1 MLLGLGVTP
10 EKKGRR
16 ATQSS
21 SGPRQFQILHAEDP
35 HLVFY
40 HVRGGA
46 LFVGTENQTTWLPRF
61 PPSLQN
67 LKHHPCT

>member
-1 MLLGLGVTP
+1 MLLGLGDTP

-46 LFVGTENQTTWLPRF
+46 LFVGT
-61 PPSLQN
+61 
-67 LKHHPCT
+67 